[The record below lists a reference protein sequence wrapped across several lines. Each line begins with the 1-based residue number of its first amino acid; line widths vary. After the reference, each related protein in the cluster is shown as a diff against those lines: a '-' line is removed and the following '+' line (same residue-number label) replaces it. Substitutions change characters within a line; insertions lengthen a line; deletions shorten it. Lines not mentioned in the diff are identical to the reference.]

1 MARIRYRYRRRREES
16 HTGTVLLAVGALA
29 GLAAGV
35 LLAQRYGGL
44 SALSGRVGRV
54 RDDVRDRL
62 RDSVRERF
70 GERFGE
76 RLASRFGRRGAAAET
91 DVPGRGSEAQ
101 DYDEEPLEDSYAD
114 EGEELEERVLEAFR
128 NDPVLS
134 ERAVDIGAIG
144 RGIIELTG
152 WVHAEDESH
161 HAVVVTRGVPG
172 VETVVNRLTVR
183 EEEDRYEETGRRY
196 ERGEAETS
204 ARWEGQGVGTG
215 RPRQGTSADPGRHA
229 DPKPVLQERWQREAQ
244 AVRAA
249 GEELDEA
256 TGERRQRADAIPGD
270 RDGGSP
276 VAPSGV
282 PKGDHVADPASAEP
296 ILREQT
302 GRVTR
307 AD

>member
-1 MARIRYRYRRRREES
+1 MARIRYRYLRRPEES
-16 HTGTVLLAVGALA
+16 NTGTVLLAVGALA
-29 GLAAGV
+29 GLAVGV
-35 LLAQRYGGL
+35 LIAQRYGGL
-44 SALSGRVGRV
+44 QAISGRVGRLRDGV
-54 RDDVRDRL
+54 RERVRDRIGD
-62 RDSVRERF
+62 RFRE
-70 GERFGE
+70 
-76 RLASRFGRRGAAAET
+76 RFGRRGEAAES

-101 DYDEEPLEDSYAD
+101 DYDEEPLDEQYAD

-128 NDPVLS
+128 NDPILS

-183 EEEDRYEETGRRY
+183 EEEDRYDESARRY

-204 ARWEGQGVGTG
+204 PRWEGQGVGTG
-215 RPRQGTSADPGRHA
+215 RPRQGTSADPGRHS
-229 DPKPVLQERWQREAQ
+229 DPRPVLQERWLREEQ

-249 GEELDEA
+249 GDDLDTMGA
-256 TGERRQRADAIPGD
+256 ERRARNDATVEKD
-270 RDGGSP
+270 RDGGAP
-276 VAPSGV
+276 LAPSGV

>member
-1 MARIRYRYRRRREES
+1 MARIRYRYRRRQES
-16 HTGTVLLAVGALA
+16 HAGTVLLAVGALA

-54 RDDVRDRL
+54 RDGVRERVRDRL
-62 RDSVRERF
+62 GDRF
-70 GERFGE
+70 
-76 RLASRFGRRGAAAET
+76 SRFGRRAAAET

-101 DYDEEPLEDSYAD
+101 DYDEEPLDESYAD

-128 NDPVLS
+128 NDPTLS

-161 HAVVVTRGVPG
+161 HAVVLTRGVPG

-183 EEEDRYEETGRRY
+183 EDEDRLDETGRRY

-215 RPRQGTSADPGRHA
+215 RPRQGTSGDPGRHA
-229 DPKPVLQERWQREAQ
+229 DPKPVLQERWLREEQ

-249 GEELDEA
+249 GDELDEV
-256 TGERRQRADAIPGD
+256 TGAERRARSDKGVEKD
-270 RDGGSP
+270 RDGG
-276 VAPSGV
+276 APLAPGGV

>member
-1 MARIRYRYRRRREES
+1 MARIRYRFRRREES

-44 SALSGRVGRV
+44 TAISGRVGRLRDGV
-54 RDDVRDRL
+54 RERVRDRFG
-62 RDSVRERF
+62 VRLDRF
-70 GERFGE
+70 GDRLGE
-76 RLASRFGRRGAAAET
+76 RFGRRGGGEA

-101 DYDEEPLEDSYAD
+101 DYEDEPLEEQYAD

-128 NDPVLS
+128 NDPILS

-183 EEEDRYEETGRRY
+183 EDEDRYDESARRY

-215 RPRQGTSADPGRHA
+215 RPRQGTSAD
-229 DPKPVLQERWQREAQ
+229 
-244 AVRAA
+244 
-249 GEELDEA
+249 
-256 TGERRQRADAIPGD
+256 
-270 RDGGSP
+270 
-276 VAPSGV
+276 
-282 PKGDHVADPASAEP
+282 
-296 ILREQT
+296 
-302 GRVTR
+302 
-307 AD
+307 

>member
-1 MARIRYRYRRRREES
+1 MARIRYRYRRRHAES

-35 LLAQRYGGL
+35 LIAQRYGGL
-44 SALSGRVGRV
+44 SAISGRVGRLRDGV
-54 RDDVRDRL
+54 RERVRDRL
-62 RDSVRERF
+62 
-70 GERFGE
+70 GERFE
-76 RLASRFGRRGAAAET
+76 RFGRRGAATEP

-101 DYDEEPLEDSYAD
+101 DYDEEPLDEQYAD

-128 NDPVLS
+128 NDPILS

-229 DPKPVLQERWQREAQ
+229 DPRPVLQERWLREEQ

-249 GEELDEA
+249 GDDLDEVGA
-256 TGERRQRADAIPGD
+256 ERRARNDKTIEKD
-270 RDGGSP
+270 RDGGAP
-276 VAPSGV
+276 LAPSGV
-282 PKGDHVADPASAEP
+282 PKADHVADPASAEP

>member
-1 MARIRYRYRRRREES
+1 MARRRRRIRYRDRGPS
-16 HTGTVLLAVGALA
+16 NTGVALLAVGAVA
-29 GLAAGV
+29 GIAAGV
-35 LLAQRYGGL
+35 LIAQRYGGL
-44 SALSGRVGRV
+44 GTVGRRV
-54 RDDVRDRL
+54 
-62 RDSVRERF
+62 RDSVRDGVRV
-70 GERFGE
+70 GVRN
-76 RLASRFGRRGAAAET
+76 RLGAWGGADDAET
-91 DVPGRGSEAQ
+91 DVVPGRGLEAQ
-101 DYDEEPLEDSYAD
+101 DYDDEPLDDSSAD
-114 EGEELEERVLEAFR
+114 EGEMLEERVLEAFR

-152 WVHAEDESH
+152 WVHAEDEAH

-183 EEEDRYEETGRRY
+183 EDEDRYEESARRY
-196 ERGEAETS
+196 ESGEAETS
-204 ARWEGQGVGTG
+204 PRWEGMGVGTG

-229 DPKPVLQERWQREAQ
+229 DPKPVLEERWQREAE

-249 GEELDEA
+249 ADDIDGTA
-256 TGERRQRADAIPGD
+256 ERRQRTNDAEIEHD
-270 RDGGSP
+270 RTGGAPLS
-276 VAPSGV
+276 PSGV

-307 AD
+307 SD

>member
-1 MARIRYRYRRRREES
+1 MARIRYRYRRREES

-35 LLAQRYGGL
+35 LIAQRYGGL
-44 SALSGRVGRV
+44 SAISGRVSRV
-54 RDDVRDRL
+54 RDGVRER
-62 RDSVRERF
+62 VRERF
-70 GERFGE
+70 G
-76 RLASRFGRRGAAAET
+76 RRAAAGEP

-101 DYDEEPLEDSYAD
+101 DYDEEPLDESYAD

-128 NDPVLS
+128 NDPILS

-183 EEEDRYEETGRRY
+183 EDEDRLDETGRRY

-215 RPRQGTSADPGRHA
+215 RPRQGSSGDPGRHA
-229 DPKPVLQERWQREAQ
+229 DPKPVLQERWLREEQ

-249 GEELDEA
+249 GDELDQAA
-256 TGERRQRADAIPGD
+256 TERRARNDRAIEMD
-270 RDGGSP
+270 RDGGAP
-276 VAPSGV
+276 LAPSGV

>member
-1 MARIRYRYRRRREES
+1 MARISYRYRRPREES

-29 GLAAGV
+29 GIAAGV

-44 SALSGRVGRV
+44 SALGGRVARV
-54 RDDVRDRL
+54 RDDVRDRV
-62 RDSVRERF
+62 RD
-70 GERFGE
+70 
-76 RLASRFGRRGAAAET
+76 RLGRRAGGVAET

-101 DYDEEPLEDSYAD
+101 DYDEEPLDEQYAD
-114 EGEELEERVLEAFR
+114 EGEELEERVLETFR
-128 NDPVLS
+128 NDPILS

-183 EEEDRYEETGRRY
+183 EEEDRFEESARRY
-196 ERGEAETS
+196 ESGEADTS
-204 ARWEGQGVGTG
+204 PRWEGQGVGTG

-229 DPKPVLQERWQREAQ
+229 DPKPVLQERWQRESQ

-249 GEELDEA
+249 GEDLDELGA
-256 TGERRQRADAIPGD
+256 ERRAKTDALVEKD
-270 RDGGSP
+270 RDGGAP
-276 VAPSGV
+276 LAPSGV
-282 PKGDHVADPASAEP
+282 PKGDHVADPSSAEP

>member
-1 MARIRYRYRRRREES
+1 MARIRYRYRRRQES

-44 SALSGRVGRV
+44 SALSERM
-54 RDDVRDRL
+54 
-62 RDSVRERF
+62 RDSVRDRV
-70 GERFGE
+70 RD
-76 RLASRFGRRGAAAET
+76 RFGRRGATGERDA
-91 DVPGRGSEAQ
+91 VPGRGSDAQ
-101 DYDEEPLEDSYAD
+101 DYDEEPLDEAYAD

-128 NDPVLS
+128 NDPILS

-161 HAVVVTRGVPG
+161 HAVVMTRGVPG

-183 EEEDRYEETGRRY
+183 EDEDRYDESARRY
-196 ERGEAETS
+196 ERGETETS

-215 RPRQGTSADPGRHA
+215 RPRQGTSADPGRHS

-249 GEELDEA
+249 GADLDEVSA
-256 TGERRQRADAIPGD
+256 ERRNRADEIAGD
-270 RDGGSP
+270 RDGGAP

-307 AD
+307 GD